1 MLKIF
6 ICSFFFVTHVNCKL
20 HSTFFVKW
28 KHNLFRNIKWP
39 KKWIIN
45 PYELEPYEVEYFIG
59 I

>member
-1 MLKIF
+1 MLKLFGILILATF
-6 ICSFFFVTHVNCKL
+6 VNCKL
-20 HSTFFVKW
+20 HNVFCVKW
-28 KHNLFRNIKWP
+28 KHNVFRNIKLP

>member
-1 MLKIF
+1 MLKLVGIF
-6 ICSFFFVTHVNCKL
+6 ILATFVNCKL
-20 HSTFFVKW
+20 HNV
-28 KHNLFRNIKWP
+28 FRNIKWP

>member
-1 MLKIF
+1 MLKLVGIF
-6 ICSFFFVTHVNCKL
+6 ILAIFVNCKL
-20 HSTFFVKW
+20 HNVFCVKW
-28 KHNLFRNIKWP
+28 KHNVFRNIKFH

>member
-1 MLKIF
+1 MLKLVGIF
-6 ICSFFFVTHVNCKL
+6 ILATFVNCKL
-20 HSTFFVKW
+20 HNVFCVKW
-28 KHNLFRNIKWP
+28 KHNVFRNIKWP